1 MIKQMERTSQAVII
15 ILYACMSVKAFEME
29 ITPAN
34 RIVEQIGET
43 LVLTCN
49 TTGCASPSFSWRI
62 QTDNPLGGTVSN
74 HGTYSTL
81 TMSPVSIEN
90 AHDYLCTVF
99 CGLEKKEKSVKVELY
114 SFPSD
119 PVIEISTSLVA
130 GEQTTVICKI
140 PDVYPSDHLEVLLKK
155 EEHILLEKNFFE
167 DDSTNT
173 ETKIVTYSF
182 YPTTEDIGKE
192 ITCVA
197 KLPIANMDFEP
208 KERVTSQKLNANFGP
223 KNTVITASPSNS
235 AMEGD
240 SLKLTCVT
248 ESNPPPQIVWRR
260 QVADKSVQ
268 YLVENNVLSIPHAHF
283 TDSGLYICEVINL
296 VTNKTEKAT
305 VDIVIQGAPNI
316 AEFSI
321 KPSTTVREGENVSIR
336 CSAESNPP
344 PKIVLRRKSDGAD
357 MGLYSEGG
365 ILLLPSVTF
374 LSGGDYE
381 CVAENKF
388 GKNKSAVALNV
399 EYGPKNTIISVIPA
413 ATVKEG
419 ETVTMKCTS
428 SGNPAPVISWK
439 KKTVTGESEKIF
451 KDATLTIKNI
461 ESQDLGLYEC
471 EAYNQF
477 GKEEKA
483 VKLLVQAP
491 PKNTTLSVFP
501 SNAVKQG
508 ESVAI
513 SCTSTG
519 VPAVQ
524 ITLRKKIGDVITA
537 LETQGGKYTIGR
549 VQLKDAGTYECVSI
563 NELGE
568 ESQHIVLDVKVPP
581 QNITVLV
588 HPSENV
594 KEGENVTITC
604 STYSNPPSQMV
615 LKKVHPEKEII
626 LSSVNGTFTLYN
638 VTKND
643 TGRYLLDVF
652 NEVGNNIKVIE
663 IAVVGRVEKP
673 DQMMPVIIAFSCVTA
688 IAIPVVAILI
698 YVSRKAKIN
707 GSYSLVKALRLKV

>member
-1 MIKQMERTSQAVII
+1 MGRTSQAVII
-15 ILYACMSVKAFEME
+15 ILYVFMTVKAFEME

-34 RIVEQIGET
+34 RIVAQIGET
-43 LVLTCN
+43 LTLTCN

-81 TMSPVSIEN
+81 TMSPVSTEN
-90 AHDYLCTVF
+90 SHNYLCTSF
-99 CGLEKKEKSVKVELY
+99 CGLVKKEKSVKIELY

-119 PVIEISTSLVA
+119 PVIEISIVA
-130 GEQTTVICKI
+130 GEQATIICKI
-140 PDVYPSDHLEVLLKK
+140 HDVYPSDRLEVLLKK

-173 ETKIVTYSF
+173 ETKTVTYSF
-182 YPTTEDIGKE
+182 NLTTEDIGKE

-223 KNTVITASPSNS
+223 KNTIITASPDNS

-240 SLKLTCVT
+240 SLELTCMT
-248 ESNPPPQIVWRR
+248 ESNPPPQIVWRK
-260 QVADKSVQ
+260 QVTDKSIQ

-283 TDSGLYICEVINL
+283 TDSGRYICEVINL
-296 VTNKTEKAT
+296 VTNKTEAAT
-305 VDIVIQGAPNI
+305 VDIVIQGAPDI

-321 KPSTTVREGENVSIR
+321 KPSATVREGENISIQ

-344 PKIVLRRKSDGAD
+344 PKIVLRRKSDSAD
-357 MGLYSEGG
+357 VGLYSEGG

-381 CVAENKF
+381 CIAENKF
-388 GKNKSAVALNV
+388 GKSRSAIALNV

-428 SGNPAPVISWK
+428 SGNPTPVISWK
-439 KKTVTGESEKIF
+439 KKKATGESEKIF
-451 KDATLTIKNI
+451 TDATLTIKNI
-461 ESQDLGLYEC
+461 KSQDLGLYEC

-491 PKNTTLSVFP
+491 PKNTTLLVFP
-501 SNAVKQG
+501 SNVVKQG

-524 ITLRKKIGDVITA
+524 ITLRKKVGDVITT
-537 LETQGGKYTIGR
+537 LETEGGKYTIDR
-549 VQLKDAGTYECVSI
+549 VQLKDTGTYECVSV

-568 ESQHIVLDVKVPP
+568 ESQYIVLDVKVPP

-626 LSSVNGTFTLYN
+626 LSSVNGTFILYN

-652 NEVGNNIKVIE
+652 NEVGNNVKVIE
-663 IAVVGRVEKP
+663 IAVVGRVEKT
-673 DQMMPVIIAFSCVTA
+673 DQLMPVIIAFSCVTA
-688 IAIPVVAILI
+688 IAIPVVALLI
-698 YVSRKAKIN
+698 YVSRQAKIN
-707 GSYSLVKALRLKV
+707 GSYSLVKALRLNV

>member
-1 MIKQMERTSQAVII
+1 MY
-15 ILYACMSVKAFEME
+15 ILPIVVKAFEME

-49 TTGCASPSFSWRI
+49 TTGCASPGFSWRI
-62 QTDNPLGGTVSN
+62 QTDNPLGGTVRN

-223 KNTVITASPSNS
+223 KNTVITASPSNL

-240 SLKLTCVT
+240 FLKLTCVT

-305 VDIVIQGAPNI
+305 VDIVIQGTSLHEFYLYCSVPNLQL
-316 AEFSI
+316 S
-321 KPSTTVREGENVSIR
+321 VG
-336 CSAESNPP
+336 NPP

-357 MGLYSEGG
+357 VGLYSEGG

-388 GKNKSAVALNV
+388 GKSKSAVALNV
-399 EYGPKNTIISVIPA
+399 ECKIKEKLTSGVIPA

-461 ESQDLGLYEC
+461 KSQDLGLYEC

-483 VKLLVQAP
+483 VKLFVQ
-491 PKNTTLSVFP
+491 
-501 SNAVKQG
+501 
-508 ESVAI
+508 
-513 SCTSTG
+513 
-519 VPAVQ
+519 
-524 ITLRKKIGDVITA
+524 
-537 LETQGGKYTIGR
+537 
-549 VQLKDAGTYECVSI
+549 
-563 NELGE
+563 
-568 ESQHIVLDVKVPP
+568 
-581 QNITVLV
+581 
-588 HPSENV
+588 
-594 KEGENVTITC
+594 
-604 STYSNPPSQMV
+604 
-615 LKKVHPEKEII
+615 
-626 LSSVNGTFTLYN
+626 
-638 VTKND
+638 
-643 TGRYLLDVF
+643 
-652 NEVGNNIKVIE
+652 
-663 IAVVGRVEKP
+663 GRVEKP

-688 IAIPVVAILI
+688 IAIPVVVILI